1 MPAGLLVL
9 QNYAPQHSACRWQ
22 HAVAHALPRGTTPTL
37 LCSNLR
43 RRRCVAMLARLW
55 HAPSMDGASSDAV
68 GTACIGSSE
77 AIMLGGELQA
87 RNRSHTWLAAE
98 YAKCCMGRLHWQLGT
113 SMLSRTGAGAVL

>member
-1 MPAGLLVL
+1 
-9 QNYAPQHSACRWQ
+9 
-22 HAVAHALPRGTTPTL
+22 
-37 LCSNLR
+37 
-43 RRRCVAMLARLW
+43 MLARLW

-113 SMLSRTGAGAVL
+113 SMLSRTGAGAVLPTSFHGQPCASPLALLSFSSQRLGPLSFTPLPRVAQH